1 MPPTDNWMPP
11 RDPNDDDDKEDEE
24 GEDLLIVLSV
34 LGFIGLAAGLYEVDR
49 REKSTLTTAER
60 NFAEI
65 EQRVQVLGNQ
75 IHILNDQLTAR
86 LIESERR
93 LQALNGLG
101 QLAVSHRYRA
111 VPGKP
116 AGVSR
121 KLCWSRLRLSRR

>member
-93 LQALNGLG
+93 LQALNGEVQALRD
-101 QLAVSHRYRA
+101 QFE
-111 VPGKP
+111 
-116 AGVSR
+116 
-121 KLCWSRLRLSRR
+121 SRLKELEDALRARRLEPGSGPR